1 MLKDIRSAV
10 RREIRE
16 VLEEEGLQTPGGEP
30 AGDSTITDLGLESLM
45 FARVILR
52 LEQELGVDPFAADM
66 VVADVRTVDD
76 LAAAYERALAT
87 AA

>member
-1 MLKDIRSAV
+1 MLNNVHHAV

-16 VLEEEGLQTPGGEP
+16 VLQEEGQPVPPAEL
-30 AGDSTITDLGLESLM
+30 AGDTPITDLGLESLM

-52 LEQELGVDPFAADM
+52 LEQELGVDPFATDA

-76 LAAAYERALAT
+76 LAGAYERALA